1 MWENFD
7 EGRAACGDVTLHYRR
22 AGQGAPLVLLHGYPQ
37 NGNCWHALAPR
48 FAERFDVIVPDLRGY
63 GRSDAPEDTAL
74 DPQGYTKRTMAR
86 DIAGL
91 LDALGIEAAHIL
103 GHDRGARV
111 AYRMAL
117 DLPER
122 VRHLGILEILP
133 TAAYWDAMDAAFSM
147 AVYHWTFLAQPHPV
161 PEMLIA
167 GAPRDYVSHTLASW
181 TLDKSLAPFA
191 PEALESYLAQ
201 AEDPARIHAMCADY
215 RAGARTDRAL
225 DEEDRKAGRRI
236 AAPLR
241 CLFSEGG
248 FAARHGDPEGVWR
261 GWAESVET
269 GTCRAGHFVPEENPD
284 AVLDAMLPHLAD

>member
-1 MWENFD
+1 MWTGFD
-7 EGRAACGDVTLHYRR
+7 QMRVPCGEVTLHLRR
-22 AGQGAPLVLLHGYPQ
+22 AGRGAPLVLLHGYPQ
-37 NGNCWHALAPR
+37 NGDCWHALAPR
-48 FAERFDVIVPDLRGY
+48 LAERFDVIVPDLRGY
-63 GRSDAPEDTAL
+63 GRSDAPADTAL

-91 LDALGIEAAHIL
+91 LDALGIEAAHVL

-111 AYRMAL
+111 TYRMAL

-133 TAAYWDAMDAAFSM
+133 TAAYWDAMDAAFAM

-161 PEMLIA
+161 PERLIA
-167 GAPRDYVSHTLASW
+167 GAPRDYIAHTLASW
-181 TLDKSLAPFA
+181 TLERSLDPFA
-191 PEALESYLAQ
+191 PEALESYLSQ
-201 AEDPARIHAMCADY
+201 AEDPARVHAMCADY

-225 DEEDRKAGRRI
+225 DEADRRAGHRI

-248 FAARHGDPEGVWR
+248 FAARHGDPDGVWR
-261 GWAESVET
+261 GWAERVET
-269 GTCRAGHFVPEENPD
+269 GTCRAGHFVPEENPQ
-284 AVLDAMLPHLAD
+284 AVLDAMVPHFAD